1 MPRPENHSLK
11 EGNMRI
17 QRVIGSNSSVVVEFE
32 GDTRLE
38 FIEADKWAFERGDAE
53 YFFDILG
60 GHELEYQRAYSDFIT
75 YARKVKDP
83 FKLTVEVREEMEE
96 SMLKMIAESGLVK
109 RYQAVADYLT
119 CLPIY

>member
-1 MPRPENHSLK
+1 M
-11 EGNMRI
+11 GI
-17 QRVIGSNSSVVVEFE
+17 QRVIRSEFSVVVEFE
-32 GDTRLE
+32 EGTRLE

-83 FKLTVEVREEMEE
+83 FKLTSIRVTGEMDDAMFK
-96 SMLKMIAESGLVK
+96 MLAAADLIS